1 MTNKLIQLD
10 QVTAGYDNGIVLRD
24 VSLTVSDQ
32 DFIGVIGPNGGG
44 KTTLIKLILGLIKPV
59 SGTVQRFDNEE
70 GSFIGYL
77 PQQSHIDRKFPI
89 TVRDIVLSGLMSA
102 GKMLNRYS
110 QSDKKQALGLLEQ
123 MGIGQLAGRTAAELS
138 GGQLQR
144 VFICRALISSPKLLI
159 LDEPNTF
166 VDNRFEHEMYELLQ
180 QFNQKMAIMIIS
192 HDVGTI
198 SYFVKTIAC
207 VNTNLHYHPSNIITE
222 EQLAGYNCPLQII
235 THGDVPH
242 TVLQK
247 HDHLHDHDHEHD
259 HAHTPQP
266 DLKHE

>member
-1 MTNKLIQLD
+1 MNELIKLD
-10 QVTAGYDNGIVLRD
+10 NVTAGYDNGIVLRD
-24 VSLTVSDQ
+24 VSITVSHQ

-44 KTTLIKLILGLIKPV
+44 KTTLIKLILGLIKPI
-59 SGTVQRFDNEE
+59 SGTIQRFDNQE

-89 TVRDIVLSGLMSA
+89 TVQDIVLSGLMSA
-102 GKMLNRYS
+102 GKGLSRYS
-110 QSDKKQALGLLEQ
+110 SKEKKQAYDLLGQ
-123 MGIGQLAGRTAAELS
+123 MGISQLAKRTAGELS

-207 VNTNLHYHPSNIITE
+207 VNTYLHYHPSNIITE
-222 EQLAGYNCPLQII
+222 AQLAGYNCPLQII
-235 THGDVPH
+235 THGDIPH

-247 HDHLHDHDHEHD
+247 HDYSNDYDHGFASPHHHTHE
-259 HAHTPQP
+259 
-266 DLKHE
+266 